1 MPVNDTASA
10 GPQEWAS
17 PEGGAPA
24 TATAAVAAA
33 ATASPAQPTASPAG
47 AAPPA
52 ANPAPASGTAPQ
64 ATPTFRSWQPG
75 IIPLRPQS
83 FGEFLAAPF
92 KAMRFNRAVV
102 LGGPLL
108 CMVIAMLLGA
118 AALWLA
124 LTDSSLA
131 LMNPSEQFTG
141 IEAQTIIVGIAAFLA
156 LVLADSVATAIVAP
170 GFARAV
176 LGERITLS
184 TALRQVMPRI
194 GHLLL
199 LWLVSA
205 IVATI
210 AFAPGIVAIAV
221 GAGAGDGGT
230 VALGV
235 ITLLAF
241 LVPVGLLLGVI
252 APVARCALVL
262 EQIGVVAAIRR
273 TFSLIRGRFWWSVL
287 IVVVTGTIINIVMS
301 IVQNVGGLGA
311 SVVIVLA
318 PQAEWL
324 AMALLVGI
332 TAFFTVV
339 SYVFI
344 SAYMGS
350 VYALIYVDV
359 RIRFE
364 GFDLELAR
372 AAEARRA

>member
-1 MPVNDTASA
+1 MNDTPSA

-17 PEGGAPA
+17 PDAGAPA
-24 TATAAVAAA
+24 VAAVPVAAA
-33 ATASPAQPTASPAG
+33 VTPSPAQPTATPSG
-47 AAPPA
+47 AAPPTP
-52 ANPAPASGTAPQ
+52 NPAPASGTAPQ
-64 ATPTFRSWQPG
+64 ASTTFRSWQPG
-75 IIPLRPQS
+75 IIPLRPQG

-108 CMVIAMLLGA
+108 CMLVAMILGA

-124 LTDSSLA
+124 FTDSSLA
-131 LMNPSEQFTG
+131 LLSPSQQFQG
-141 IEAQTIIVGIAAFLA
+141 VEAQTVIVGVAAALA

-176 LGERITLS
+176 LGERITLTS
-184 TALRQVMPRI
+184 ALRQVMPRI

-199 LWLVSA
+199 LWL
-205 IVATI
+205 IATAAAAI
-210 AFAPGIVAIAV
+210 AFVPGIVAIAV
-221 GAGAGDGGT
+221 GAGAGDGLT
-230 VALGV
+230 AFVGV

-241 LVPVGLLLGVI
+241 LVPVMMLLGVI

-262 EQIGVVAAIRR
+262 EQIGAIAAIRR
-273 TFSLIRGRFWWSVL
+273 ALSLIRGRFWWSVL
-287 IVVVTGTIINIVMS
+287 IVVVTGTLINIVLS

-311 SVVIVLA
+311 SFLVVLA

-364 GFDLELAR
+364 GFDLDLAR